1 MRSRRGSPAA
11 LHAADLPVRA
21 TPTVWVME
29 ATSAAIVLGSTQ
41 AAATVDAASAAA
53 AGLAVARRRS
63 GGGAVLVRP
72 GEVLWLDVVIPRGD
86 ARWDDDVV
94 RSSAWLGALFVEV
107 LAAVGLGGAVAHT
120 GPLVRAPWSRLACFA
135 ALGPGEVSLEGRKVV
150 GISQR
155 RTREMAR
162 FQCALMVGG
171 NPAELADHLVLP
183 TAEAAGLR
191 QHLASRAGV
200 VRVTSAT
207 VLRTLRDLLPT

>member
-1 MRSRRGSPAA
+1 MRTRSGSPAA

-41 AAATVDAASAAA
+41 ASPTVDAASAAA

-72 GEVLWLDVVIPRGD
+72 SELLWLDVVIPRGD

-94 RSSAWLGALFVEV
+94 RSSAWLGALFIEV
-107 LAAVGLGGAVAHT
+107 LAAVGFGGAVAHA
-120 GPLVRAPWSRLACFA
+120 GPLVRSPWSALACFA

-155 RTREMAR
+155 RTREQAR
-162 FQCALMVGG
+162 FQCAVPLGG
-171 NPAELADHLVLP
+171 DPAELADHLVLP
-183 TAEAAGLR
+183 TEEVVALR
-191 QHLASRAGV
+191 RHLAARAGV
-200 VRVTSAT
+200 VPVTSAT
-207 VLRTLRDLLPT
+207 VLRALRDLLTT